1 MTLTQKNSIWFAS
14 SPIWT
19 NTNVLLFN
27 HAAHVL
33 RSICMNV
40 CVLHLGFID
49 QSDNVSFVSYVYF
62 VLKKNIFLLLQM
74 PLESEFLHQDTFVLQ
89 NFRLEII
96 EKYISLLNTMTQV
109 QVTW

>member
-1 MTLTQKNSIWFAS
+1 MKTYKRQLGNS
-14 SPIWT
+14 
-19 NTNVLLFN
+19 NTNKIQSGLLLRRYGQILVLLFN

-62 VLKKNIFLLLQM
+62 VLKKTYFFFKCL
-74 PLESEFLHQDTFVLQ
+74 
-89 NFRLEII
+89 
-96 EKYISLLNTMTQV
+96 
-109 QVTW
+109 